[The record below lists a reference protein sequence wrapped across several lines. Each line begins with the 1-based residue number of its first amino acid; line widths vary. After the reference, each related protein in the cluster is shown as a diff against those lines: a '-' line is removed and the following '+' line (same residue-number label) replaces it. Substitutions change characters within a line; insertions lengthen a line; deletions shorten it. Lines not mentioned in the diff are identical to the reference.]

1 MIRLSPPLISP
12 ARLGTSLAVEILC
25 MRRKKFLSLMI
36 GNERGHILMKAFEI
50 IGWLVAILLF
60 VFAGRAAFA

>member
-1 MIRLSPPLISP
+1 
-12 ARLGTSLAVEILC
+12 
-25 MRRKKFLSLMI
+25 MI
-36 GNERGHILMKAFEI
+36 GNEQRHILMKAIEI